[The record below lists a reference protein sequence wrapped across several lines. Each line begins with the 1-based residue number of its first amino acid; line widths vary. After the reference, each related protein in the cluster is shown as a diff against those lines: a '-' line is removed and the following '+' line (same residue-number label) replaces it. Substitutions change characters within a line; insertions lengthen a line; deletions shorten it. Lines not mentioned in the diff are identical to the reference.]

1 MSSSPAS
8 SLTAPNVAD
17 IEDAARRIRAVAVET
32 PLLESPA
39 LNARIGGRLLVKA
52 EPLQRTGSFKFRG
65 AFNRMSRIDGEGKR
79 SGVVAYSSGNHAQG
93 VAAAAQILGMP
104 AVIVMPSD
112 APAIKL
118 RNTKSYGAEV
128 VTYDRQRDNR
138 EEIGGKI
145 ARERGAAIVPPYED
159 PYIIAGQGTIGLEIA
174 RQVEAIG
181 ARLDAVLVGCSGGGL
196 ASGIAT
202 ALRAKLPQVAAYSV
216 EPAGF
221 DDLSRSL
228 KSGKRER
235 NAPEARSICDALMAA
250 TPGELTF
257 SINARLLSGG
267 LVVTDAEVR
276 AAMFA
281 AFNDL
286 KLVVEPGGAVG
297 LAAALS
303 GKIPTAGRT
312 IAVVCSGGNVDPEM
326 FRACLEP
333 VAGSA

>member
-1 MSSSPAS
+1 
-8 SLTAPNVAD
+8 
-17 IEDAARRIRAVAVET
+17 
-32 PLLESPA
+32 
-39 LNARIGGRLLVKA
+39 
-52 EPLQRTGSFKFRG
+52 
-65 AFNRMSRIDGEGKR
+65 MSRITGDSKR
-79 SGVVAYSSGNHAQG
+79 NGVVAYSSGNHAQG

-118 RNTKSYGAEV
+118 RNTKAYGAEV
-128 VTYDRQRDNR
+128 VVYDRRGEDR
-138 EEIGGKI
+138 EAIGGKI

-174 RQVEAIG
+174 RQAEALG
-181 ARLDAVLVGCSGGGL
+181 ATLDAVLVQCSGGGL
-196 ASGIAT
+196 SSGIAT
-202 ALRAKLPQVAAYSV
+202 SIKARSPHTQVYSV
-216 EPAGF
+216 EPSGF

-228 KSGKRER
+228 KSGRRER
-235 NAPEARSICDALMAA
+235 NAPEARSICDALLAA

-257 SINARLLSGG
+257 SINSRLLSGG

-276 AAMFA
+276 AAMLA
-281 AFNDL
+281 AFNEL
-286 KLVVEPGGAVG
+286 KLVVEPGGAVS

-333 VAGSA
+333 AAGNA